1 MGVDKFCG
9 LDWGVML
16 LNLYSYYLIG
26 NKKKFG
32 FILGIVGCIAGLLMF
47 TLITSSIPMIL
58 MYICFGIL
66 NVINYLKWKQNK

>member
-1 MGVDKFCG
+1 MNKFYG
-9 LDWGVML
+9 LDWVVML

-32 FILGIVGCIAGLLMF
+32 FILGVIGCIAGLLMF
-47 TLITSSIPMIL
+47 ILMTVSIPMIL

-66 NVINYLKWKQNK
+66 NIINYKKWMK